1 MPATP
6 PPEAPVPTRWNQSR
20 WNPRRGRTP
29 WSRKRMIW
37 TIVITAALTALAI
50 VLGLNFATPSKQLE
64 RRIEHRYPVSD
75 PQFRREMGVLLGPA
89 ILPGNEVTALNNG
102 DEIFPA
108 MLAAIREAKHNITFE
123 TYIYWEGQVGK
134 MFADALSERALAGVT
149 VNVTID
155 WVGSASMEQAQ
166 LEQMEN
172 AGVHVER
179 YRPLH
184 WYNLGRMNNRT
195 HRKLLVVDGR
205 VGFTGGV
212 GIGDPWQG
220 HAQDPDHWRDMHFRI
235 EGPVVAQMQAA
246 FNDNWTKT
254 TGTIVNGVEYFP
266 PLDRVGDMDAHMFL
280 SSPAGGSESMH
291 LMYLLAIAAAVQ
303 SIDLDAAYFIP
314 DDLMTQALIAARHRG
329 VRIRILMPGEN
340 TDSDAAR
347 MASKAGWGPL
357 LLAGVE
363 MYEYEPT
370 MFHNKMLIVDREM
383 VSVGSTNFDLRSF
396 QLNDEASLNVY
407 DPDFAARMTGVFEGD
422 LAQARRYTYE
432 TWKARPWTEKFAE
445 KFILPLRSQL

>member
-1 MPATP
+1 
-6 PPEAPVPTRWNQSR
+6 
-20 WNPRRGRTP
+20 
-29 WSRKRMIW
+29 MIW
-37 TIVITAALTALAI
+37 TIVITAAVTVLAVVI
-50 VLGLNFATPSKQLE
+50 SMNFATPEKKLE
-64 RRIEHRYPVSD
+64 RKIEHRYAVAD

-89 ILPGNEVTALNNG
+89 ILHGNHVTDLENG

-108 MLAAIREAKHNITFE
+108 MLEGIRSAKKTITFE
-123 TYIYWEGQVGK
+123 TYIYWSGEVGK
-134 MFADALSERALAGVT
+134 KFADALSERARAGVD

-155 WVGSASMEQAQ
+155 WAGSVSMDKSLLAQ
-166 LEQMEN
+166 MKD

-195 HRKLLVVDGR
+195 HRKLLVIDGR

-220 HAQDPDHWRDMHFRI
+220 HAQDPDHWRDIHFRI
-235 EGPVVAQMQAA
+235 EGPVVAQMQAT
-246 FNDNWTKT
+246 FNDNWIKT
-254 TGTIVNGVEYFP
+254 SGRVLNGVDFFP
-266 PLDRVGDMDAHMFL
+266 PLESAGDMDANMFM
-280 SSPAGGSESMH
+280 SSPASGAESMH
-291 LMYLLAIAAAVQ
+291 LMYLMVLAAAEH
-303 SIDLDAAYFIP
+303 SIDLEAAYFIP
-314 DDLMTQALIAARHRG
+314 DELITNALIAARHRG
-329 VRIRILMPGEN
+329 VKVRILMPGKN

-347 MASKAGWGPL
+347 MASKSGWGPL

-370 MFHNKMLIVDREM
+370 MFHDKMLIVDGQM

-407 DPDFAARMTGVFEGD
+407 DAGFADRMTKVFEDD
-422 LAQARRYTYE
+422 LTHGKQYTYQ
-432 TWKARPWTEKFAE
+432 TWKNRPFKEKFAE
-445 KFILPLRSQL
+445 RFIQPLKSQL